1 MNFIHILVI
10 AVAILT
16 ILAAL
21 ALVFG
26 STKTERVH
34 SLWFLSAAIGEVIWA
49 VSIAIFLSLGNGD
62 FDAVIA
68 PWLVKGIYIGA
79 ILMDASILG
88 YVSWRYRLGKILTT
102 MFLIVG
108 VGLAAI
114 LVYDPS
120 ILYTQISLGGDSP
133 ALAITMTRGFY
144 FAYEIYFCLLIP
156 AFCGFLIYR
165 IKHTPNKNAKK
176 GYLFFLFG
184 LAAAGLLSGVFDLFM
199 PPYRYDLIW
208 VGPLA
213 IGLIIL
219 GFYFSILK
227 FKLVSLTSSWL
238 KVLSSIVVVS
248 GAFIV
253 YLLIFHLVFS
263 ALFRVPSPSYQV
275 VLLNFIMIAIVM
287 ALVPAFSEIM
297 NLTKSLIMTKQI
309 DVAYIVK
316 KLTSLDS
323 KKPNLKEISGFLSEH
338 MHFSY
343 VAFLVEGKLS
353 VADDCKMPAE
363 LLAKISK
370 LPTPTHGAWQ
380 ELGSLTPEVLK
391 SSEISRIAVLTGANG
406 EALGQMIFG
415 RPVSKSNLDHKD
427 LVEISMIISL
437 MGTIIEDGSRKS

>member
-133 ALAITMTRGFY
+133 ALAINMTRGFY

-165 IKHTPNKNAKK
+165 IKHTPNKKAKK